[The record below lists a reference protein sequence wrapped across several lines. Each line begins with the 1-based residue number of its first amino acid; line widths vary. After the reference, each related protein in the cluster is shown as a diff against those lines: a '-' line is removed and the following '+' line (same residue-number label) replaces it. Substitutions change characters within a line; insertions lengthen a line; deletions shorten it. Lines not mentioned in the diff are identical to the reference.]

1 MAQDL
6 QIFINN
12 VFVQRK
18 AAGSARCSA
27 DRSVHPF
34 AAEEDRRAV
43 NHSVIVIDDEQDFLD
58 SMKRCLQIAG
68 IKNVRLESGP
78 LDAVSA
84 LDAGEVFDVALIDV
98 NMPGMNGKEVL
109 KAFREKT
116 PHTVCL
122 MVTGL
127 ADVKFAVE
135 CMKLGAADYIQ
146 KPFTPDE
153 FLATLNPILAGK
165 TAQVPE
171 KLKLLV
177 VEDNRI
183 DLKQY
188 ENRLSER
195 IFEKAFAADGES
207 ASQKYREFRPDILVM
222 DLMLPCK
229 SGYNLLK
236 EISQEDTSMAIIVIS
251 GLDDKEDILA
261 CAKLG
266 IEGYLVK
273 PVNLRDLNQKIID
286 CYGKKSTEK
295 AQIAAVFKQ
304 RLQE

>member
-1 MAQDL
+1 M
-6 QIFINN
+6 
-12 VFVQRK
+12 
-18 AAGSARCSA
+18 
-27 DRSVHPF
+27 
-34 AAEEDRRAV
+34 

-58 SMKRCLQIAG
+58 SMKRCLQVAG
-68 IKNVRLESGP
+68 IKNVRLESAP
-78 LDAVSA
+78 LDAVAA

-109 KAFREKT
+109 KAFREKA

-153 FLATLNPILAGK
+153 FLALLTPILAGK
-165 TAQVPE
+165 KPRVPE
-171 KLKLLV
+171 KLKVLV
-177 VEDNRI
+177 VEDNRV

-195 IFEKAFAADGES
+195 IFEKAFAEDGEIG
-207 ASQKYREFRPDILVM
+207 ARKYREFKPDIMIM

-229 SGYNLLK
+229 SGYNLLR
-236 EISQEDTSMAIIVIS
+236 EIRAEDASTAVIIVS
-251 GLDDKEDILA
+251 SLDSKDDILA

-273 PVNLRDLNQKIID
+273 PVNFGGLNLKILEG
-286 CYGKKSTEK
+286 YGKKSAEK
-295 AQIAAVFKQ
+295 ADIAAVFRQ
-304 RLQE
+304 RLQA

>member
-1 MAQDL
+1 M
-6 QIFINN
+6 
-12 VFVQRK
+12 K
-18 AAGSARCSA
+18 
-27 DRSVHPF
+27 
-34 AAEEDRRAV
+34 
-43 NHSVIVIDDEQDFLD
+43 HSVIVIDDEQDFLD

-68 IKNVRLESGP
+68 ITNVRLESGP
-78 LDAVSA
+78 LDAVAA
-84 LDAGEVFDVALIDV
+84 LEAGEVFDVALIDV
-98 NMPGMNGKEVL
+98 NMPGMSGKEVL
-109 KAFREKT
+109 ETFREKT

-153 FLATLNPILAGK
+153 FLPLLTPILANK
-165 TAQVPE
+165 KPRVPE

-177 VEDNRI
+177 IEDNKVDR
-183 DLKQY
+183 KQY

-195 IFEKAFAADGES
+195 IFEKAFAEDGEIG
-207 ASQKYREFRPDILVM
+207 ARKYREFKPDIVLM

-229 SGYNLLK
+229 SGYNLLR
-236 EISQEDTSMAIIVIS
+236 EIRAEDASTAVIIVS
-251 GLDDKEDILA
+251 SLDSKEDILA

-273 PVNLRDLNQKIID
+273 PLNFSELNAKILD

-295 AQIAAVFKQ
+295 SEIAAVFKQ

>member
-1 MAQDL
+1 M
-6 QIFINN
+6 
-12 VFVQRK
+12 
-18 AAGSARCSA
+18 
-27 DRSVHPF
+27 
-34 AAEEDRRAV
+34 
-43 NHSVIVIDDEQDFLD
+43 NHTVIVIDDEQDFLD
-58 SMKRCLQIAG
+58 SMGRCLKIAG
-68 IKNVRLESGP
+68 INNVRLESGP
-78 LDAVSA
+78 LDAVAA

-146 KPFTPDE
+146 KPITPEE
-153 FLATLNPILAGK
+153 FLAVLNPILAGRK
-165 TAQVPE
+165 PRIPE
-171 KLKLLV
+171 RLKLLV
-177 VEDNRI
+177 VEDDRI
-183 DLKQY
+183 SRKQY

-195 IFEKAFAADGES
+195 IFEKAFAEDGES
-207 ASQKYREFRPDILVM
+207 AAKKYREFKPDILVT

-229 SGYNLLK
+229 SGYNLIK
-236 EISQEDTSMAIIVIS
+236 EIREEDPSTAVIVVS
-251 GLDDKEDILA
+251 GLDSKEDIVA

-273 PVNLRDLNQKIID
+273 PVNFRDLNAKILEY
-286 CYGKKSTEK
+286 YGKKGGDTAE
-295 AQIAAVFKQ
+295 IAAIFKQ
-304 RLQE
+304 RLLE